1 LRRFTKCIRMS
12 GISRHFYKKS
22 QEKKGEKD
30 GNEKSEKGVDKNG
43 NETGTITTTEA
54 NKGDKVKGESV
65 KVVKTTAE
73 KKSPKTGN

>member
-1 LRRFTKCIRMS
+1 MT
-12 GISRHFYKKS
+12 GIPRHFYKKS

-54 NKGDKVKGESV
+54 K
-65 KVVKTTAE
+65 
-73 KKSPKTGN
+73 

>member
-1 LRRFTKCIRMS
+1 MS
-12 GISRHFYKKS
+12 NGKIT
-22 QEKKGEKD
+22 
-30 GNEKSEKGVDKNG
+30 VLDKNG

>member
-1 LRRFTKCIRMS
+1 MRRFTKCIRMS

-30 GNEKSEKGVDKNG
+30 G